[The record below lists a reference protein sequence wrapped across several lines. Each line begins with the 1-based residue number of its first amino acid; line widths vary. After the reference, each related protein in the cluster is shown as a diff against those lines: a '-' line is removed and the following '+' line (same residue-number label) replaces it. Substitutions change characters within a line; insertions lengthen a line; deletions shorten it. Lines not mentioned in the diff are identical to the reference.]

1 MKLAKLKKRARILS
15 CLSALVIAGTVG
27 FQLFTLASDIIRG
40 TEFSAA
46 QLLSL
51 PYYAL
56 LILTVVKA
64 LTLLHSIASGASPFT
79 ARNARRLNTIG
90 WLLVAFEPV
99 DQIVQAVTNRFFP
112 LQLGGGIHMTTQHSY
127 GGIFMISGF
136 AVLAVSAIFH
146 YGIELQTLSDETL

>member
-1 MKLAKLKKRARILS
+1 MKLDKLKKRARILS
-15 CLSALVIAGTVG
+15 LLSILVIIGSVG
-27 FQLFTLASDIIRG
+27 YQLFELASSVIASNQ
-40 TEFSAA
+40 FSAA
-46 QLLSL
+46 QLLSI
-51 PYYAL
+51 PYYVI
-56 LILTVVKA
+56 LILTVIKA
-64 LTLLHSIASGASPFT
+64 LMLLRSIASEESPFT
-79 ARNARRLNTIG
+79 AQNARRLNTIG